1 MVVNVKKLVEAA
13 DAVIPKITPTQAREM
28 MARGN
33 TLVVDV
39 RDAPE
44 VEKSGKIA
52 GAVHVS
58 RGMLEFRADPESHYY
73 DKNFAM
79 DKTVILYCASGL
91 RSALGGKVLKD
102 MGYGQVYNL
111 GAFKGWA
118 ESGGAIERPINSNI

>member
-33 TLVVDV
+33 ALVVDV

-52 GAVHVS
+52 GAVHAGLPFGPPKLCSVTIWWD
-58 RGMLEFRADPESHYY
+58 RFCNPE
-73 DKNFAM
+73 NCCIIPARCL
-79 DKTVILYCASGL
+79 V
-91 RSALGGKVLKD
+91 AL
-102 MGYGQVYNL
+102 
-111 GAFKGWA
+111 
-118 ESGGAIERPINSNI
+118 